1 MQGTGSAQDEGKGG
15 LPEATAGQGAGDGA
29 RGSLDMARVK
39 AVVFDMDDTLLNW
52 RAAEQGAIAQLAI
65 LHFAAHGIPA
75 ERVTQVYDGVMAE
88 NMAAWKESRRWL
100 YIDARLGMLSE
111 RLQTADR
118 LKVEDLVATFSREAT
133 SRLRFLEGAEA
144 AMRAARASG
153 RKTAILTNGR
163 SEVQRPKV
171 FAFGLHTEVD
181 FVGITGELGAWKPE
195 PAAFTLVLA
204 ELGVEP
210 RQALMVGDNEDFDIT
225 PAKALGMQT
234 CWVDAKGRSHAD
246 ADLVVRT
253 PAQLAPLLERVPAG

>member
-1 MQGTGSAQDEGKGG
+1 LNRAGVAAT
-15 LPEATAGQGAGDGA
+15 LPLDLA
-29 RGSLDMARVK
+29 RIK

-52 RAAEQGAIAQLAI
+52 RQAEQAAILRLAT

-75 ERVTQVYDGVMAE
+75 ERVQQVYAGVMAE
-88 NMAAWKESRRWL
+88 NFAAWKSKREWM
-100 YIDARLGMLSE
+100 YIDVRLRLLSE
-111 RLQTADR
+111 RLATHDR

-133 SRLRFLEGAEA
+133 AKLQFLEGAEE
-144 AMRAARASG
+144 AMRAARSAG

-181 FVGITGELGAWKPE
+181 FVGITGELGAWKPD
-195 PAAFTLVLA
+195 PMAFRLVLDT
-204 ELGVEP
+204 LGVQP
-210 RQALMVGDNEDFDIT
+210 VHALMVGDNEDFDIA

-234 CWVDAKGRSHAD
+234 CWVDPEGRSHPD

-253 PAQLAPLLERVPAG
+253 PIELSRLFQGARPPTG